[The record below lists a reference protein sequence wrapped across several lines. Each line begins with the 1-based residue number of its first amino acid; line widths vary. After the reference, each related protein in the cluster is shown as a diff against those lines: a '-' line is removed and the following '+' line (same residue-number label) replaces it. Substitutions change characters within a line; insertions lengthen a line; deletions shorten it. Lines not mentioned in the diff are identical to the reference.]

1 MSYVYVLQERPTQS
15 IIGVF
20 STLQRAKIAGRD
32 CDIDPT
38 SWETPYTDEDDPMS
52 WFASDPDGLGFNIT
66 LLEVDE

>member
-1 MSYVYVLQERPTQS
+1 MSYVYVLQERTTQD

-38 SWETPYTDEDDPMS
+38 SWETLVPDMP
-52 WFASDPDGLGFNIT
+52 DPDTWYASNQDDYPFIIT
-66 LLEVDE
+66 LVEVDE